1 MEEEARA
8 RIEEI
13 RKKHYDARHHCWC
26 YRIRGGPVRYS
37 DDGEPQG
44 TAGQPMLNVF
54 QREGVTNVCCV
65 VTRYF
70 GGILLGAGGLVR
82 AYTQSAKDALD
93 AAGISVVRRWV
104 EVAVPLPLLL
114 FERLKLELEAHGGVL
129 GEVEYAADVTVH
141 ALLPEERAEAF
152 SPGSPS
158 WPPAEWPPRCAASP
172 SRRCPGHKYEQ
183 IMNLLQKR
191 RIFPRKEVYSYND
204 GRGEFLDP
212 EEQTEAL
219 EREMLSPFAC
229 LSSQSRGR
237 QTPLEPC
244 PTRTCFQRDIDRI
257 IHSKAFRRLKHK
269 TQVFLEPE
277 GDHYRTRMTHTIEVS
292 RIART
297 IARGL
302 RLNEDLAEAAA
313 YGHDLGHT
321 PFGHAGERVL
331 NEILPGGF
339 AHNEQSLRVVDRLE
353 KEGEGLNLTYEV
365 RRGILCHTGPD
376 RAETLEGQLL
386 RLADKIAYINHDI
399 DDAIRGRIIYPMDIP
414 LSISQVLGF
423 THSERINTLTVD
435 IITQSAGRDA
445 ILQSP
450 ACRDAMGE
458 LRAFMFEFV
467 YRNPVAKGEEGKAQD
482 MLRRLRRL

>member
-1 MEEEARA
+1 MTLR
-8 RIEEI
+8 
-13 RKKHYDARHHCWC
+13 
-26 YRIRGGPVRYS
+26 
-37 DDGEPQG
+37 
-44 TAGQPMLNVF
+44 
-54 QREGVTNVCCV
+54 
-65 VTRYF
+65 
-70 GGILLGAGGLVR
+70 
-82 AYTQSAKDALD
+82 
-93 AAGISVVRRWV
+93 
-104 EVAVPLPLLL
+104 
-114 FERLKLELEAHGGVL
+114 
-129 GEVEYAADVTVH
+129 
-141 ALLPEERAEAF
+141 
-152 SPGSPS
+152 
-158 WPPAEWPPRCAASP
+158 
-172 SRRCPGHKYEQ
+172 
-183 IMNLLQKR
+183 
-191 RIFPRKEVYSYND
+191 
-204 GRGEFLDP
+204 
-212 EEQTEAL
+212 EQTEAL

-365 RRGILCHTGPD
+365 RRATPAPTGRRPW
-376 RAETLEGQLL
+376 RASSSGWPT
-386 RLADKIAYINHDI
+386 RS
-399 DDAIRGRIIYPMDIP
+399 PT
-414 LSISQVLGF
+414 S
-423 THSERINTLTVD
+423 TTTLT
-435 IITQSAGRDA
+435 TPSGAGSSTPWTYPC
-445 ILQSP
+445 LSP
-450 ACRDAMGE
+450 RCWASPTRSGST
-458 LRAFMFEFV
+458 
-467 YRNPVAKGEEGKAQD
+467 P
-482 MLRRLRRL
+482 